1 MDLPLK
7 GIIPPLVTPLTE
19 NGELDLH
26 GLNNLIDHVIGG
38 GVHGLFLLG
47 TTGEG
52 TSLSYK
58 IRRQM
63 VTETCNLVQKRIPVL
78 VCITDTALEES
89 LHLADYAKQAGA
101 DVLVIAP
108 PYYLPISQLEMQDY
122 LELLLPKLP
131 LPFLLYNMPSCTKL
145 NLSIDTIKKA
155 KKMGALGIKD
165 SSGDLDYMKTLLKE
179 FKNDEDFSIITG
191 SERYLPETI
200 LNGGRGAVAGGA
212 NFFPKLFVDLYEASL
227 ARDMQRIT
235 LLRKKI
241 VQIDKTIYS
250 VGQNTS
256 KYIKGIKSALAALN
270 ICSDFTAPP
279 VTRFDEHD
287 RGKIKAHMDEF
298 FLDTA
303 FSLTK

>member
-1 MDLPLK
+1 M
-7 GIIPPLVTPLTE
+7 
-19 NGELDLH
+19 
-26 GLNNLIDHVIGG
+26 GG

-63 VTETCNLVQKRIPVL
+63 VTETCNLVQNSIPLL

-89 LHLADYAKQAGA
+89 LHLAEHAKQAGA

-108 PYYLPISQLEMQDY
+108 PYYLPISQTEMQDY

-155 KKMGALGIKD
+155 RNMGALGIKD
-165 SSGDLDYMKTLLKE
+165 SSGDLDYLKTLLKE
-179 FKNDEDFSIITG
+179 FENNKDFSIITG
-191 SERYLPETI
+191 SELYLPETI
-200 LNGGRGAVAGGA
+200 LNGGHGAVAGGA

-241 VQIDKTIYS
+241 VQIDNTIYN
-250 VGQNTS
+250 VGQNSS
-256 KYIKGIKSALAALN
+256 KYIKGIKSALAALG
-270 ICSDFTAPP
+270 ICGDFTAPP
-279 VTRFDEHD
+279 VARFDELD

-298 FLDTA
+298 FLDTS